1 MTKKIATVAV
11 RCGHRLLIG
20 CRGDDG
26 RWNLPGGHVDAGESF
41 EAAAVRELEEETG
54 IKISKK
60 RLEHLATKTVT
71 TFTGKTMEVAAFLV
85 NVPTE
90 LPAHREGSDKDEWHD
105 WYWIDILR
113 GLPGEVA
120 AKWHNSTDVAL
131 EALGLE
137 LINLSPQERFT
148 VQDISLEKGRV
159 KEESTK
165 CFSCNK
171 PVLIAHANPII
182 NQVTDKV
189 TGKKTQLATKNW
201 VCDNCLKPH
210 MDGSSTEKSDSSSLT
225 NDALKKAWPK
235 EYNRVK
241 GQTKDKGV
249 ASEAQRGYMQAVAAG
264 KVKDGPSVDEAKAYL
279 SNTSGELPDKGTDGA
294 RGERARQREKRVAE
308 KRKAKAEQARQH
320 RAKKEKV
327 AKSAALPTATDGY
340 SEHTEGEKIKRANKP
355 KAITFDEK
363 IKNIKQKFKEKT
375 PKPFDEQVSDIKEKY
390 KSYLGKAEDSFFARI
405 EGLLSKGFPNEQLLC
420 QVMDVQLILKKTND
434 EAGLE
439 QFYKTADKLFS
450 AQFSPEEEA
459 VYELSYLAK
468 SGDEDALYELISLTE
483 AMNQELTKH
492 TIDDIASYYVREHLE
507 KAKDS
512 KKDLIREHKRLVGV
526 LQSPSHDDDK
536 EEAKI
541 QAKELKEY
549 EDDMDKSN
557 YGPKKIGGEKVSLY
571 NQKDNIQRKSRRTGE
586 VHENVGQNKAA
597 VKFTPSAYGTFS
609 QQADREVKQDKQ
621 KSKKN
626 PVKVFTDEEKK
637 ALQAKLL
644 SNKTD
649 TKKASEDNSTVVGK
663 KNGHSVRKVH
673 GYYRYTSGPK
683 RGEYVHRHEA
693 EKRLGRKLGSKEHV
707 DHKSGNRA
715 STTNTKVM
723 SAAEHSAKTNESRA
737 NKKGYSGSKRYEHT
751 RD

>member
-11 RCGHRLLIG
+11 QCGHRLLIG

-90 LPAHREGSDKDEWHD
+90 LPAHREGSDEDEWHD
-105 WYWIDILR
+105 WYWIDISR

-120 AKWHNSTDVAL
+120 TKWHNSTDVAL

-148 VQDISLEKGRV
+148 VTDANLE
-159 KEESTK
+159 
-165 CFSCNK
+165 
-171 PVLIAHANPII
+171 
-182 NQVTDKV
+182 
-189 TGKKTQLATKNW
+189 
-201 VCDNCLKPH
+201 
-210 MDGSSTEKSDSSSLT
+210 
-225 NDALKKAWPK
+225 KAWPK
-235 EYNRVK
+235 EYTRVK

-249 ASEAQRGYMQAVAAG
+249 ASEAQRGYMHAVASG
-264 KVKDGPSVDEAKAYL
+264 KVKDGPSVEEAKAYL
-279 SNTSGELPDKGTDGA
+279 SNTSGELPAKGTDGA
-294 RGERARQREKRVAE
+294 RGERSRQGAKRAAE
-308 KRKAKAEQARQH
+308 KRKAKEEHARQH

-340 SEHTEGEKIKRANKP
+340 SERAEGEKIKRANKP

-375 PKPFDEQVSDIKEKY
+375 PKTFDEQVADVKEKY
-390 KSYLGKAEDSFFARI
+390 KGYLGKAEDSFFARV

-420 QVMDVQLILKKTND
+420 QVMDVQLILKKAND

-492 TIDDIASYYVREHLE
+492 TIDDITSYYVREHLE

-526 LQSPSHDDDK
+526 LQSPSHEDDK
-536 EEAKI
+536 KEAKI
-541 QAKELKEY
+541 QSKELKEY
-549 EDDMDKSN
+549 EDEDMDKSN

-609 QQADREVKQDKQ
+609 QQADREAKQDKQ
-621 KSKKN
+621 KSKNN
-626 PVKVFTDEEKK
+626 PVKVFTDEEKA

-644 SNKTD
+644 NKKPD

-663 KNGHSVRKVH
+663 KNGHSVRRVH
-673 GYYRYTSGPK
+673 NYLRYTSGPR

-693 EKRLGRKLGSKEHV
+693 EKRLGRKLSSKEHV
-707 DHKSGNRA
+707 NHKSGNRRDNSA
-715 STTNTKVM
+715 KNTKVM
-723 SAAEHSAKTNESRA
+723 SASAHAAETNTERAKGGGTTN
-737 NKKGYSGSKRYEHT
+737 GKRRIEHT